1 MTYTDRIVNFIID
14 TDYDA
19 IPSAALDMAKVG
31 FFDCIGVGLA
41 GSQQPAGNI
50 GAKWA
55 KNNAG
60 KSESTVWGQRFKTS
74 AHDAGLV
81 NGTSAHALDFDD
93 VTWGLIGHPS
103 VSLTASTLALGETIG
118 ASGRDVLLAY
128 VVGFEVMAKIGRTTQ
143 PLHSQTAGWHPTSSI
158 GSFGSCA
165 ACCKLLGLDRKQT
178 AHALG
183 MILSMTSGNVINFG
197 TMTKPFHAGLAAR
210 NAIEAAQWSQLGFT
224 ATSQPFDGKR
234 SFNNTYSRGLP
245 CDMAP
250 LDELGKVYELIE
262 RGIVIKPYPCGVASH
277 PAIDAV
283 LDLRENENLRAEQVQ
298 KIEVGVTTYT
308 YDKLSYAKPG
318 NALEGKFSMAYPVAR
333 ALLDGRLDLDNFQDK
348 DVQNPTLQDLIAR
361 SEMYEDEEIQ
371 RNWNG
376 GSRPCRLRVHLKN
389 GNVLEKL
396 VNISK
401 GNPEVPLSRDELRVK
416 FSNCAKLCQTPEDT
430 KQIMAYLENIEQV
443 ESISTLTDLLAG

>member
-1 MTYTDRIVNFIID
+1 MTNTDRIVDFIVN
-14 TDYDA
+14 TEYDQ
-19 IPSAALDMAKVG
+19 IPDQALDMAKVG
-31 FFDCIGVGLA
+31 FFDCIGVSLA
-41 GSQQPAGNI
+41 GSQQAAGKI
-50 GAKWA
+50 GAEWA
-55 KNNAG
+55 RSNAG
-60 KSESTVWGQRFKTS
+60 KSEATVWGQGFKTS

-81 NGTSAHALDFDD
+81 NGTSAHALDYDD

-103 VSLTASTLALGETIG
+103 VSLTASTLAIGESIG

-128 VVGFEVMAKIGRTTQ
+128 VIGFEVMAKIGRTTQ

-158 GSFGSCA
+158 GSFGACA
-165 ACCKLLGLDRKQT
+165 ACCKLLGLNREQT

-234 SFNNTYSRGLP
+234 SFHNTYSRGLP
-245 CDMAP
+245 ADMAP
-250 LDELGKVYELIE
+250 LDELGKVYELIV

-283 LDLRENENLRAEQVQ
+283 LDMRENDGLRAEQVE
-298 KIEVGVTTYT
+298 KIEVGVTSYT
-308 YDKLSYAKPG
+308 YDKLSYANPT

-333 ALLDGRLDLDNFQDK
+333 ALIDGRLDLDNFQDT
-348 DVQNPTLQDLIAR
+348 DVQNDVLQDLIAR
-361 SEMYEDEEIQ
+361 SEQYEDEEIE
-371 RNWNG
+371 RNWTG
-376 GSRPCRLRVHLKN
+376 GSRPCRVRVHLKD
-389 GNVLEKL
+389 GQILERL

-416 FSNCAKLCQTPEDT
+416 FADCAELCLSPEDT
-430 KQIMAYLENIEQV
+430 KETMELL
-443 ESISTLTDLLAG
+443 ESIEKIETISSLTDLLAG